1 MAMRR
6 DVGMNGI
13 SGYPTENE
21 IDFPYRNQSLTQQG
35 TADPMGR
42 SSFREKG
49 INERLKLGAPMSA
62 REKDYVRAGIG
73 KMVGNS
79 YSEEDYRAKAQAG
92 IDTNN
97 ANNARRKKLA
107 EVNAM
112 YPQAQY
118 SASPQMQYEKKQG
131 PVSKAMGVV
140 NIKPGMPPRV
150 GIGKVPTPSEMR
162 MQR

>member
-21 IDFPYRNQSLTQQG
+21 IDFPYRSQSLTQQG

-79 YSEEDYRAKAQAG
+79 YSEEDYRAKAQAN
-92 IDTNN
+92 IDTNIV
-97 ANNARRKKLA
+97 NNARRKKLA

-118 SASPQMQYEKKQG
+118 APSPQMKYAKKQG

-140 NIKPGMPPRV
+140 NTKPGMPPRQSQ
-150 GIGKVPTPSEMR
+150 GQPYFPSK
-162 MQR
+162 